1 LTVTHKDDKVVR
13 VASPPTETGAPFPV
27 LLNTAHRTY
36 TAAIAAALERAG
48 FGDMPLAGYRVT
60 VLLARQASGVQE
72 LAARLAVSKQAT
84 SRLVDVLVR
93 RGYCDRGA
101 DEHDRRRLT
110 LVLTE
115 RGELAARE
123 IRRVIGRLDHD
134 LARRVAPGD
143 IAGARVTLSAVIAI
157 GREAG
162 R

>member
-1 LTVTHKDDKVVR
+1 MVR
-13 VASPPTETGAPFPV
+13 VASAPAETPESPFPV
-27 LLNTAHRTY
+27 LLNMAHRTY

-48 FGDMPLAGYRVT
+48 LGDMPLAGYRVT

-93 RGYCDRGA
+93 RGYCDRA
-101 DEHDRRRLT
+101 SDEHDRRRLT

-115 RGELAARE
+115 RGRIAARE
-123 IRRVIGRLDHD
+123 IRRVIGRLDQD
-134 LARRVAPGD
+134 LARRVAPDD